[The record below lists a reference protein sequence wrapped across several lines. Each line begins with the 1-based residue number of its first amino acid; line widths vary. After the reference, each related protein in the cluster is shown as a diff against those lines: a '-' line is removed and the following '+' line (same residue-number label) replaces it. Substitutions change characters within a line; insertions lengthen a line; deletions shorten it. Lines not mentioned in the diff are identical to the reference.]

1 MIDLKHANMVI
12 WVVVFSRER
21 YKIRL
26 ILVRN
31 QFFFVMGSHPKQG
44 PAGQAIFY
52 YIMRFY
58 GFITLFG
65 QGVKG
70 LRDLRKAQNNTE
82 A

>member
-1 MIDLKHANMVI
+1 MVSQYAWRTAATLPMAYSGI
-12 WVVVFSRER
+12 
-21 YKIRL
+21 K
-26 ILVRN
+26 
-31 QFFFVMGSHPKQG
+31 FFFVMGSHPKQG

-58 GFITLFG
+58 RFITLFG